1 MEREGVGELDPT
13 PTHPEEMKA
22 SFNLKFG
29 ERVSLQAAARTTP
42 AGVATTGIAVAVI
55 LAAVGLVVWASR
67 KRP

>member
-1 MEREGVGELDPT
+1 MEREGVGELDST

-29 ERVSLQAAARTTP
+29 ERVSLQATARTTP